1 MMEICQKI
9 SYSFNFDFLTLK
21 INQFAKRFMLI
32 NLKLKLDIFRDQ
44 FVDSILSCG
53 LLIFLSPIWL
63 DEIYNTIREIDVFG
77 FGIGGSSGSL
87 PTSGL
92 KNVLSDLDGFGS
104 TSRGARLL
112 SDFRRLG
119 TQQNSGKFNDSSKNV
134 LEPGL
139 FPNSDFKINFNS
151 YFS

>member
-1 MMEICQKI
+1 MHWRNARHEFVLFFC
-9 SYSFNFDFLTLK
+9 
-21 INQFAKRFMLI
+21 
-32 NLKLKLDIFRDQ
+32 RDQ

-63 DEIYNTIREIDVFG
+63 DEIYATVREIDVFG

-87 PTSGL
+87 PTTGL

-104 TSRGARLL
+104 ASRGARLL

-119 TQQNSGKFNDSSKNV
+119 PQQNLSSKESTLNDV
-134 LEPGL
+134 MSFQNTDQKSWPVFYRNCL
-139 FPNSDFKINFNS
+139 NF
-151 YFS
+151 